1 MKLGKLVR
9 GLGAAVK
16 FAGPAVAGFAAGGP
30 AGAGLAVVGQLSG
43 GAEKRRG
50 KEAERKAPG
59 GRPIHKAT
67 APAAAIGIPAVV
79 APLAAAAG
87 LDLSGGLGVLC
98 AGGELTA
105 AGVGFLMGLLA
116 LVSHTVGSGIQ
127 KSTQSRR

>member
-1 MKLGKLVR
+1 MFGKLAR
-9 GLGAAVK
+9 GLGAVVK
-16 FAGPAVAGFAAGGP
+16 VAGPAVSGLAAGGP
-30 AGAGLAVVGQLSG
+30 VGAGLAVVGQLAG

-67 APAAAIGIPAVV
+67 APAAALGVPTAV
-79 APLAAAAG
+79 AAIAHAVG

-98 AGGELTA
+98 VGGELTA

-116 LVSHTVGSGIQ
+116 LVAHQIGHGLQGS
-127 KSTQSRR
+127 TRSRR